1 MKVYKKKLCLPVGIS
16 ITCDL
21 ARAGGGDERGFPVL
35 GAGIG
40 FMGVKAES
48 LSNKACASRPNP
60 RITMTSLRI
69 VLLIEI
75 SQSADSCLS
84 VLFKL
89 FGGAHQDS
97 FVSFFL
103 CVFFLPVFSYML
115 HTVMHSGCSCCAP
128 LLDNMA

>member
-21 ARAGGGDERGFPVL
+21 ARAGGGGDERGFPGL

-48 LSNKACASRPNP
+48 LSNKACASRPNL

-75 SQSADSCLS
+75 
-84 VLFKL
+84 
-89 FGGAHQDS
+89 
-97 FVSFFL
+97 
-103 CVFFLPVFSYML
+103 
-115 HTVMHSGCSCCAP
+115 
-128 LLDNMA
+128 